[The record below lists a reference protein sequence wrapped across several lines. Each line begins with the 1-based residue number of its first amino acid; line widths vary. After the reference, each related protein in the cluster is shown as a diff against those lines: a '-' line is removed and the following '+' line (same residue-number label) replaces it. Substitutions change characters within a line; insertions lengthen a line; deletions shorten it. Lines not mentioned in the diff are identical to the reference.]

1 MIQLTLE
8 SPSLPS
14 LVGYVSTSPRPL
26 SRNRVPL
33 RLTND
38 STASLVLDHSS
49 SLFSTNRDVFV
60 HLIVENETDSLI
72 PYTLSSQAAFSSVLR
87 PDSQGIFVFS
97 TGVNCSSEASTRD
110 EVFGYLMLDFST
122 KLLFD
127 SFSLLFAIDSFEGD
141 IEVALSDRVFSLC
154 SSHSRPSDPTSSTP
168 NPTPHAVPT
177 LSVSPFPR
185 IIRLCSSESL
195 FIYSFT
201 LFQPTLPRLLSAI
214 STSPCSF
221 CTQPRF
227 SARLTTNR
235 SPWKRLRVPRFRTT
249 RCGSR
254 ATTWEPFRR

>member
-33 RLTND
+33 RLTTD

-60 HLIVENETDSLI
+60 HLIVENETASLI
-72 PYTLSSQAAFSSVLR
+72 SFTLSSQAAFSSVLR

-97 TGVNCSSEASTRD
+97 TGVNCSAEASNRD

-127 SFSLLFAIDSFEGD
+127 SFSLLFSIDSFEGD
-141 IEVALSDRVFSLC
+141 VEVALSDRVLSLR
-154 SSHSRPSDPTSSTP
+154 SAHSRPSDPTSSTP
-168 NPTPHAVPT
+168 NPSPHAAPT

-185 IIRLCSSESL
+185 IVRRCSSGSL
-195 FIYSFT
+195 FISSFIPS
-201 LFQPTLPRLLSAI
+201 QPNLPRLLSAI
-214 STSPCSF
+214 STSPCSSS
-221 CTQPRF
+221 TQPRF
-227 SARLTTNR
+227 SARPTTSP

-254 ATTWEPFRR
+254 ATI